1 MFHGSFGAYSRVQ
14 LRHFQDPLTF
24 YALLGWAG
32 TIVLCTVL
40 MRASL
45 FPLTVFADRNSRK
58 VFMFICVFGKRESDR
73 GRKKGTEG
81 GTDSVC
87 VCVCVC
93 VCVLCAC
100 VLRECGE

>member
-1 MFHGSFGAYSRVQ
+1 VFHGSFGAYSRIQ
-14 LRHFQDPLTF
+14 LRHFKDLLTF
-24 YALLGWAG
+24 HVLLGWAG

-58 VFMFICVFGKRESDR
+58 VFMFVCVFGKRERDR
-73 GRKKGTEG
+73 DRKEGTEG

-87 VCVCVC
+87 V
-93 VCVLCAC
+93 LCAC
-100 VLRECGE
+100 ALRECG

>member
-58 VFMFICVFGKRESDR
+58 VCLYVCLGRGKVTGA
-73 GRKKGTEG
+73 GRKGRREG
-81 GTDSVC
+81 LIVC

-100 VLRECGE
+100 VLRECGK